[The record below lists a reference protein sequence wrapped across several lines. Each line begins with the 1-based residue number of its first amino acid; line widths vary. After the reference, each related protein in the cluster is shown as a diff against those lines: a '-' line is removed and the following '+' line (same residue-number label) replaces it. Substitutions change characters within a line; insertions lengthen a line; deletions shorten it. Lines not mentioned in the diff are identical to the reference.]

1 MKHCKLASSTAVLA
15 LLAGTG
21 AFADVTP
28 EEVWQNW
35 QDMSTSA
42 GQTVTSTSAA
52 RDGDTL
58 VVEGVTIT
66 YEKDGTSFTSAT
78 EQIDFTDNG
87 DGTVDVTTSDSS
99 EISLKAPA
107 AKEIDG
113 AMPTDLKIT
122 LTQPEMVVTASG
134 TVDALSYEFE
144 APSLTVK
151 VEPGDTAAAAQGS
164 FEVAV
169 SDLAGKYLVEGNG
182 EAKKITSDFAAKSIK
197 ISGSGKDA
205 AAKSDATF
213 SATIADVAG
222 NTNGNFLGAAEMVD
236 IAKALQ
242 GGFAINGNFS
252 HGAMTFD
259 LAATEDGKPTKV
271 TGGSEGGDM
280 SFAMD
285 ATHLQ
290 FGAGGKA
297 LNLTIASADIP
308 FPELKLGYQEAAFN
322 LLMPVGKTDAPA
334 DFAFLTKLVGFTV
347 SDEVWGMFDPA
358 GSLPHDPATVIID
371 TKGKVTMTTDLFDE
385 AAMAALGDA
394 PPGDLN
400 ALDVTD
406 LKASV
411 AGAELTGAGAF
422 TFDNTDKTT
431 FPGVPLPTGKM
442 DLKLTGGNTLLDK
455 LVTMGLL
462 PQDQAM
468 GFKMMVSMFANSA
481 PDKDEMTSTLEFKD
495 KGFYANGQKL
505 Q

>member
-1 MKHCKLASSTAVLA
+1 MKHWKLASSTAVLA
-15 LLAGTG
+15 ILAGTG

-42 GQTVTSTSAA
+42 GQTITAASAA

-58 VVEGVTIT
+58 VVEGVTIS
-66 YEKDGTSFTSAT
+66 YDKDGTSFTST
-78 EQIDFTDNG
+78 IDQIDFADNG
-87 DGTVDVTTSDSS
+87 DGSVDVTTSDSY
-99 EISLKAPA
+99 EMSLKAPA
-107 AKEIDG
+107 AAEIDG
-113 AMPTDLKIT
+113 AVPTDLKIT
-122 LTQPEMVVTASG
+122 LTQTDMVVTASG
-134 TVDALSYEFE
+134 SVETLNYEF
-144 APSLTVK
+144 AGPSMTMK
-151 VEPGDTAAAAQGS
+151 FAPGDAAAEAQGS
-164 FEVAV
+164 FDVALT
-169 SDLAGKYLVEGNG
+169 DLSGKYLVEGDDA
-182 EAKKITSDFAAKSIK
+182 AKKVTSDFAVKTMTLTGA
-197 ISGSGKDA
+197 GKDA
-205 AAKSDATF
+205 VAKTDGTF
-213 SATIADVAG
+213 TATIADVAG
-222 NTNGNFLGAAEMVD
+222 NTNGNILGAAEMAD
-236 IAKALQ
+236 LAKALQ
-242 GGFAINGNFS
+242 GGFAVNGNFS

-259 LAATEDGKPTKV
+259 MAVTEDGKPTKIS
-271 TGGSEGGDM
+271 GASEGGDM
-280 SFAMD
+280 SFVMD

-297 LNLTIASADIP
+297 LNLMIASADLP

-322 LLMPVGKTDAPA
+322 MLMPVGKTDAPA
-334 DFAFLTKLVGFTV
+334 DFAFLTKLVGFTI

-385 AAMAALGDA
+385 AAMAALGEA

-400 ALDVTD
+400 ALDVTQ

-455 LVTMGLL
+455 LVAMGLL

>member
-1 MKHCKLASSTAVLA
+1 MKHWKLAGSTAVIA
-15 LLAGTG
+15 ILAGTG
-21 AFADVTP
+21 AFAEVTP

-42 GQTVTSTSAA
+42 GQTVTATSAE

-58 VVEGVTIT
+58 VVSGVTIS
-66 YEKDGTSFTSAT
+66 YEKDGTSFTST
-78 EQIDFTDNG
+78 IEQIDFADNG
-87 DGTVDVTTSDSS
+87 DGSVDVTTSDSYQM
-99 EISLKAPA
+99 SLKAPA
-107 AKEIDG
+107 AAEIDG
-113 AMPTDLKIT
+113 SMPTDLKIT

-134 TVDALSYEFE
+134 TADALSYEFE
-144 APSLTVK
+144 GPSVTAK
-151 VEPGDTAAAAQGS
+151 FEPGDAAAPAQGS
-164 FEVAV
+164 FEVALTGL
-169 SDLAGKYLVEGNG
+169 SGKYLVEGDG
-182 EAKKITSDFAAKSIK
+182 EAKKITSDFAAKAVK

-205 AAKSDATF
+205 ALKSDATF

-222 NTNGNFLGAAEMVD
+222 DTNGNFLGAAAMAD
-236 IAKALQ
+236 MAKALQ
-242 GGFAINGNFS
+242 DGFAIDGTFS

-259 LAATEDGKPTKV
+259 LAATEDGKPTKI

-285 ATHLQ
+285 ATQLQ

-297 LNLTIASADIP
+297 LNLMISSADIP

-322 LLMPVGKTDAPA
+322 MLMPVGKSGAPA

-347 SDEVWGMFDPA
+347 SDEVWGMVDPA
-358 GSLPHDPATVIID
+358 GNLPRDPATVIID
-371 TKGKVTMTTDLFDE
+371 TKGKVTMTTDLFDD

-400 ALDVTD
+400 ALDVTE
-406 LKASV
+406 LKASI

-422 TFDNTDKTT
+422 TFDNADKTT
-431 FPGVPLPTGKM
+431 FPGVPLPTGKL

-455 LVTMGLL
+455 IVAMGLIT
-462 PQDQAM
+462 QDDAM
-468 GFKMMVSMFANSA
+468 GYKMMVSMFANSA
-481 PDKDEMTSTLEFKD
+481 ADKDEMTSTLEFKD

>member
-1 MKHCKLASSTAVLA
+1 MKHWKLAGSTAVIA
-15 LLAGTG
+15 ILAGTG

-35 QDMSTSA
+35 QDISKSA
-42 GQTVTSTSAA
+42 GQTITATSAE

-58 VVEGVTIT
+58 VVSGVTIS
-66 YEKDGTSFTSAT
+66 YDKDGTSFTST
-78 EQIDFTDNG
+78 IDEINFADNG
-87 DGTVDVTTSDSS
+87 DGSVDVTTSDSYTM
-99 EISLKAPA
+99 SLKAPA
-107 AKEIDG
+107 AVEIEG
-113 AMPTDLKIT
+113 AMPTDLKLT

-134 TVDALSYEFE
+134 TVDALSYAFE
-144 APSLTVK
+144 GPSVTAK
-151 VEPGDTAAAAQGS
+151 FEPGDTAAAAQGT
-164 FEVAV
+164 FEVAMT
-169 SDLAGKYLVEGNG
+169 DLSGKYLVEGNG
-182 EAKKITSDFAAKSIK
+182 TAKKVTSDFAVKSVK
-197 ISGSGKDA
+197 LSGSGKDA
-205 AAKSDATF
+205 AAKSDMTF

-222 NTNGNFLGAAEMVD
+222 NTNGNILGAAEMVD
-236 IAKALQ
+236 LAKALQ
-242 GGFAINGNFS
+242 GGFAVNGNFS
-252 HGAMTFD
+252 HGAMTFE
-259 LAATEDGKPTKV
+259 LAVNEDGKPTKI

-280 SFAMD
+280 SVAMD

-297 LNLTIASADIP
+297 LNLMISSADIP

-322 LLMPVGKTDAPA
+322 MLMPVGKTDAPA

-358 GSLPHDPATVIID
+358 GSLPHDPATVILD

-400 ALDVTD
+400 ALDVTE
-406 LKASV
+406 LKASA

-422 TFDNTDKTT
+422 TFDNSDKTT

-455 LVTMGLL
+455 LVAMGLL
-462 PQDQAM
+462 PKDQAM
-468 GFKMMVSMFANSA
+468 GFKMMVSMFANA
-481 PDKDEMTSTLEFKD
+481 AADKDEMTSTLEFKD

>member
-1 MKHCKLASSTAVLA
+1 MKHWKLASSTAA
-15 LLAGTG
+15 IAILAGTG

-42 GQTVTSTSAA
+42 GQTVTSVSAE

-58 VVEGVTIT
+58 VVSGVAIT
-66 YEKDGTSFTSAT
+66 YEKDGTAFTSNI

-87 DGTVDVTTSDSS
+87 DGTVDVTTSDATTMT
-99 EISLKAPA
+99 LKAPA
-107 AKEIDG
+107 VEGVDG
-113 AMPTDLKIT
+113 GKPTDLKIT

-144 APSLTVK
+144 APTLSLK
-151 VEPGDTAAAAQGS
+151 VEPATAGGEADGS
-164 FEVAV
+164 FTADVTQL
-169 SDLAGKYLVEGNG
+169 SGSYLVEG
-182 EAKKITSDFAAKSIK
+182 EAAAKTITSDFTAAKVALT
-197 ISGSGKDA
+197 GVGKDTST
-205 AAKSDATF
+205 KTDVNF
-213 SATIADVAG
+213 SATIADLAG
-222 NTNGNFLGAAEMVD
+222 SSNGTFLGAAEMAD
-236 IAKALQ
+236 LGKALKD
-242 GGFAINGNFS
+242 GFAVNGSFS
-252 HGAMTFD
+252 HGAMTFALD
-259 LAATEDGKPTKV
+259 VMEDTKPTKIAG
-271 TGGSEGGDM
+271 TSEAGDI

-290 FGAGGKA
+290 YGGTGKA
-297 LNLTIASADIP
+297 LAVTIASADIP
-308 FPELKLGYQEAAFN
+308 FPELKVGYQEAAFN
-322 LLMPVGKTDAPA
+322 MAIPVGKTDAPA
-334 DFAFLTKLVGFTV
+334 DFALLTKLVGFTV
-347 SDEVWGMFDPA
+347 SDEVWGMVDPA
-358 GSLPHDPATVIID
+358 GNLPHDPATVIID
-371 TKGKVTMTTDLFDE
+371 TKGKVTLTTDLFDE
-385 AAMAALGDA
+385 AAMAALGEA
-394 PPGDLN
+394 PPGELN
-400 ALDVTD
+400 ALDVTE

-431 FPGVPLPTGKM
+431 FPGMPLPTGKL

-455 LVTMGLL
+455 LVAMGLL

-481 PDKDEMTSTLEFKD
+481 ADKDEMTSTLEFKD

>member
-1 MKHCKLASSTAVLA
+1 MKHWKLAGSTAA
-15 LLAGTG
+15 IAILAGTG

-42 GQTVTSTSAA
+42 GQTVTSTSAE

-58 VVEGVTIT
+58 VVSGVTIT
-66 YEKDGTSFTSAT
+66 YEKDGTSFTSAI

-87 DGTVDVTTSDSS
+87 DGTVDVTTSDNT
-99 EISLKAPA
+99 EMSLKAPA
-107 AKEIDG
+107 AKDIDG
-113 AMPTDLKIT
+113 AVPTDLKIT
-122 LTQPEMVVTASG
+122 LSQPDMVVTASG
-134 TVDALSYEFE
+134 TADALSYEFE
-144 APSLTVK
+144 GPSVTATF
-151 VEPGDTAAAAQGS
+151 EPGDTAAEAQGN
-164 FEVAV
+164 FEVAL
-169 SDLAGKYLVEGNG
+169 SDLSGKYLVEGNG
-182 EAKKITSDFAAKSIK
+182 EAKKITSDFAAKSLK
-197 ISGSGKDA
+197 VTGTGKDEA
-205 AAKSDATF
+205 KKSDVTF
-213 SATIADVAG
+213 NATIADLAG
-222 NTNGNFLGAAEMVD
+222 NSNGNFLGAAAMAD
-236 IAKALQ
+236 MAKALQ
-242 GGFAINGNFS
+242 GGFAVNGNFS

-259 LAATEDGKPTKV
+259 LAVTEDGKPTKI
-271 TGGSEGGDM
+271 TGASEGGDM
-280 SFAMD
+280 SVAMD

-308 FPELKLGYQEAAFN
+308 FPELKIGYQEAAFN
-322 LLMPVGKTDAPA
+322 MLMPVGKTAEPA

-358 GSLPHDPATVIID
+358 GNLPHDPATVVID

-400 ALDVTD
+400 ALDVTE
-406 LKASV
+406 LKASI

-455 LVTMGLL
+455 LVAMGLL

-481 PDKDEMTSTLEFKD
+481 TDKDEMTSTLEFKD

>member
-1 MKHCKLASSTAVLA
+1 MKHWKRASSTAVLA
-15 LLAGTG
+15 ILAGTG

-42 GQTVTSTSAA
+42 GQTVTSTSAG

-66 YEKDGTSFTSAT
+66 YDKDGSSFTSAIA
-78 EQIDFTDNG
+78 QIDFTDNG
-87 DGTVDVTTSDSS
+87 DGTVDVTTSDSY
-99 EISLKAPA
+99 EMSLKAPA
-107 AKEIDG
+107 AKDIEG
-113 AMPTDLKIT
+113 AVPTDLKIT

-144 APSLTVK
+144 GPSLIAK
-151 VEPGDTAAAAQGS
+151 FEPGDAASEAQGS
-164 FEVAV
+164 LEVALT
-169 SDLAGKYLVEGNG
+169 DLSGKYLVEGEG
-182 EAKKITSDFAAKSIK
+182 EAKKITSDFAATSLKLT
-197 ISGSGKDA
+197 GAGKDA
-205 AAKSDATF
+205 ANKSDVTF
-213 SATIADVAG
+213 TATIADLAG
-222 NTNGNFLGAAEMVD
+222 DSNGNFLGAAAMAD
-236 IAKALQ
+236 MAKALQ
-242 GGFAINGNFS
+242 SGFAINGNFS

-259 LAATEDGKPTKV
+259 LGVIEDSKPTKI

-297 LNLTIASADIP
+297 LNLTINSADIP
-308 FPELKLGYQEAAFN
+308 FPELKVGYQEAAFN
-322 LLMPVGKTDAPA
+322 LLMPVGKSDAPA

-347 SDEVWGMFDPA
+347 SDEVWGMVDPA
-358 GSLPHDPATVIID
+358 GSLPRDPATVIID

-385 AAMAALGDA
+385 AAMAALGET

-400 ALDVTD
+400 ALDVTE

-455 LVTMGLL
+455 LVEMGLL

-481 PDKDEMTSTLEFKD
+481 TDKDEMTSTLEFKD